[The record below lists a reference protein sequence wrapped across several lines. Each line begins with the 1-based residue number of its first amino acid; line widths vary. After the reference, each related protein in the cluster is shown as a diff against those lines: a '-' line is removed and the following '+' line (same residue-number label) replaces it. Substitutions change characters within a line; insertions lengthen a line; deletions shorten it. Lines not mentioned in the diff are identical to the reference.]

1 MGHVQYIRGR
11 LFAWLLDV
19 KDPRFIVGYSGT
31 ELDIALERGE
41 VDARAATLD
50 MRALTESY
58 QNLVD
63 FHAILENPKGQRPGG
78 PGRLSSRGS
87 HRPVRA
93 FLMHTVPQVMDLL
106 RDSILSG
113 PPAPAGAGTAL
124 TAG

>member
-1 MGHVQYIRGR
+1 MCSGWNLLFVHVADLEKRCVEHQKR
-11 LFAWLLDV
+11 L
-19 KDPRFIVGYSGT
+19 
-31 ELDIALERGE
+31 
-41 VDARAATLD
+41 
-50 MRALTESY
+50 
-58 QNLVD
+58 
-63 FHAILENPKGQRPGG
+63 RPGG

>member
-1 MGHVQYIRGR
+1 MRLLGR
-11 LFAWLLDV
+11 DLTKTTAKLV
-19 KDPRFIVGYSGT
+19 EDPERV
-31 ELDIALERGE
+31 DLERP
-41 VDARAATLD
+41 
-50 MRALTESY
+50 
-58 QNLVD
+58 
-63 FHAILENPKGQRPGG
+63 LEIRHKKVAWPGG